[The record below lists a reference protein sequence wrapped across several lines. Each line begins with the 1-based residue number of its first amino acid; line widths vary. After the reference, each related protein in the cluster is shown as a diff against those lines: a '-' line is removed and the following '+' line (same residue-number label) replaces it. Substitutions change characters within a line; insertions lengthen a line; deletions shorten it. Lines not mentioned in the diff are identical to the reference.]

1 MSLVDLRNG
10 YWTFNASNQGRSH
23 TFWKLCLHVMDAVDE
38 NWKTVADCLK
48 SVLCKLLVVS
58 SYADMPVN
66 VTASSI
72 PPARRQD
79 LVRHALPCQE
89 SADEL

>member
-1 MSLVDLRNG
+1 M
-10 YWTFNASNQGRSH
+10 F
-23 TFWKLCLHVMDAVDE
+23 VMDVVDE

-48 SVLCKLLVVS
+48 SILCKLLVDS
-58 SYADMPVN
+58 SYADMPAN
-66 VTASSI
+66 VTAPSV

-89 SADEL
+89 SADELYAVFSGTKGRLENDAPFGHYLKAR